1 MFTSIDLALRRVT
14 AMYREMNEYLWE
26 KRKVRKE
33 EREEVRERER
43 EGETKE
49 KENT

>member
-1 MFTSIDLALRRVT
+1 
-14 AMYREMNEYLWE
+14 MNEYLWG
-26 KRKVRKE
+26 KKE
-33 EREEVRERER
+33 GKEGGERGSER